1 MYGDVWWFHALC
13 GWSNAQEPLELCDQ
27 PGGSR
32 HPVEWRRIRKVKT
45 KGWFVPNQ
53 SIKTKLAAFT
63 GGEVCHCISFIILF
77 HNHGTSLY
85 IYVCFV
91 CLWVRPVSPIFGKSS
106 NWSFN
111 IKLNQTNQPCL
122 LILIRRLWVFV
133 SPSLLRWFRLW
144 EQLVRAAQ
152 IILLHGI
159 VNASAKFILTPRQ
172 DATNCNKMP
181 RHPASNNVVA
191 RT

>member
-1 MYGDVWWFHALC
+1 MVMYGDFMLFVGDPTPRNH
-13 GWSNAQEPLELCDQ
+13 WSFVASQEDHVTLSNG
-27 PGGSR
+27 GGSEKWKPR
-32 HPVEWRRIRKVKT
+32 DDLFQIRASKPT
-45 KGWFVPNQ
+45 
-53 SIKTKLAAFT
+53 LLAFT